1 MTQCSYELSGVNI
14 VSEIFG
20 GEVVAVNLD
29 SGKYYSMLNAGAYIW
44 SALLAYHSAEQIAAS
59 LSAQCQLDLL
69 SVQQDVQQ
77 FISTLES
84 EGLLRCSPSDKQP
97 LDVAPHVG
105 DYVRPVFEVF
115 SDMQEILLLD
125 PVHDVDASGW
135 PTTKL

>member
-29 SGKYYSMLNAGAYIW
+29 TGKYYSMLKTGAYVW
-44 SALLAYHSAEQIAAS
+44 SALLAHHSAEQIAAS
-59 LSAQCQLDLL
+59 LSAKCQLDLI
-69 SVQQDVQQ
+69 SVRQDVQQ
-77 FISTLES
+77 FIATLES
-84 EGLLRCSPSDKQP
+84 EGLLIRSPSDKEP

>member
-29 SGKYYSMLNAGAYIW
+29 SGKYYSMLHAGAYIW
-44 SALLAYHSAEQIAAS
+44 SALLAHHSADQIAAS
-59 LSAQCQLDLL
+59 LSAQCHIDLL

-77 FISTLES
+77 FIAKLES
-84 EGLLRCSPSDKQP
+84 EGLLKRSPSDKQ
-97 LDVAPHVG
+97 LIDVTPYVG